1 MEFKEAIKTRRRIC
15 NYYIEC
21 NDCPLFKAV
30 RRCRELPFDKKEID
44 EYEKIL
50 EEWAKEHPIVT
61 NADKYIEVI
70 KNTFGGTKLDKDKVR
85 QRGCLQL
92 AGREIDSNKCANMS
106 CLECLKW
113 WDEEYKEPEK
123 EKEE

>member
-1 MEFKEAIKTRRRIC
+1 MEFKEVVKIRNRMCDCYKDC
-15 NYYIEC
+15 
-21 NDCPLFKAV
+21 DGCPLGGV
-30 RRCRELPFDKKEID
+30 PFGCVDGIFETENTD
-44 EYEKIL
+44 GYERII
-50 EEWAKEHPIVT
+50 EEWAKKHPVVT

-123 EKEE
+123 EKE